1 MKSKDVDILMVDDDE
16 EDRLLLKD
24 TFEEL
29 GYGDSVQYEENG
41 ERALAYLQQRTK
53 EGATLP
59 CLMILDLNM
68 PKLNGRQTL
77 KLLKTEPAFRHIAVV
92 IYSTSLNPIERDE
105 CLALGA
111 HSYVVK
117 PISYKESVDIANK
130 FFALCRSLKNIAAK

>member
-1 MKSKDVDILMVDDDE
+1 MKSKDIDILMVDDDE

-29 GYGDSVQYEENG
+29 GYGDCVQYEENG
-41 ERALAYLQQRTK
+41 ERALAYLQQCTK

-77 KLLKTEPAFRHIAVV
+77 KLLKAEPSLQHIAVV
-92 IYSTSLNPIERDE
+92 IYSTSLNPVERDE

-130 FFALCRSLKNIAAK
+130 FFALCKSLKAIAAK